1 MGAIC
6 KQKGVTL
13 EPDAFVL
20 LNLRG
25 WDVNMTLLAPKLAE
39 LAGEGFGLII
49 PDTVYKTLGD
59 RDENS
64 AGDIAGLLRPL

>member
-1 MGAIC
+1 
-6 KQKGVTL
+6 
-13 EPDAFVL
+13 
-20 LNLRG
+20 
-25 WDVNMTLLAPKLAE
+25 MTLLAPKLAE